1 MKKGMFSLK
10 SVKLQYRELFFDRDE
25 RSRGRLCMLTSAIV
39 NSIAVNLSGG
49 AFYSAFLLEYG
60 INLTN
65 IGIITFI
72 PYIAS
77 LFTIL
82 SPSVLSKFKKRRFVL
97 FFSRLAYY
105 AISIM
110 GVTVMPMI
118 VSGQTAKI
126 VCFAI
131 LMFVANVINFLF
143 SPGYSVWH
151 WNFLP
156 DRVRAGFFTQSQ
168 FLTSLVVNTLV
179 VGVSFAADA
188 LSGTEHEMTIIIALR
203 VVAFIFAVAD
213 CVVLALPKE
222 YAYTMNGVRT
232 KVIDVIRAPMGNKMF
247 LGAIGLYCGYAM
259 FTNLSGSVINA
270 FLLSEVNVT
279 YSMIYGVNALYTIFF
294 IFFSAFWQ
302 KQIRIK
308 GWIPSFSMSILML
321 SATYFLYMFIT
332 ADNSIWLFW
341 VVRLIQHFIG
351 VGLNVTASNLHL
363 MYMPEKDRDNF
374 VSFYQLAANFANFVA
389 MMLGTAFVAVME
401 GSALRVFGMSFNS
414 VQLLLGLQGVG
425 FIVVAFL
432 GGRFHRAELKLGG
445 KENA

>member
-1 MKKGMFSLK
+1 MKKGMFSLE

-25 RSRGRLCMLTSAIV
+25 RSRGRLCMLASTIV
-39 NSIAVNLSGG
+39 NSIAANLSGG

-82 SPSVLSKFKKRRFVL
+82 SPSVLSRFKKRRFVL

-126 VCFAI
+126 VWFAV

-203 VVAFIFAVAD
+203 VAAFVFAVAD

-222 YAYTMNGVRT
+222 YAYPMNSVRT
-232 KVIDVIRAPMGNKMF
+232 KVSDVIRAPMGNKMF

-294 IFFSAFWQ
+294 IFFSGFWQ
-302 KQIRIK
+302 KQIRLK

-389 MMLGTAFVAVME
+389 MMLGTALVAVME
-401 GSALRVFGMSFNS
+401 GSALRVFGLSFSS

-425 FIVVAFL
+425 FVVISFL
-432 GGRFHRAELKLGG
+432 GRKFHRAELKLGG
-445 KENA
+445 NENA

>member
-126 VCFAI
+126 VCFAV

-203 VVAFIFAVAD
+203 VVAFVFAVAD

-222 YAYTMNGVRT
+222 YAYPMNSVRT

-302 KQIRIK
+302 KQIRLK
-308 GWIPSFSMSILML
+308 GWIPSFSMSIFML

-351 VGLNVTASNLHL
+351 VGLSVTASNLHL

-389 MMLGTAFVAVME
+389 MMLGTALVAVME

-425 FIVVAFL
+425 FIVVAVL

>member
-1 MKKGMFSLK
+1 MKKVMLSLE

-60 INLTN
+60 INITN

-110 GVTVMPMI
+110 GVTVMPVI

-143 SPGYSVWH
+143 GPGYSVWH

-247 LGAIGLYCGYAM
+247 LGAIGLYCGFTV